1 MLKVNPSELS
11 VPQLHQYLLGS
22 VGPRP
27 IALASTV
34 DVDGNPNLS
43 PFSFFNVFSANP
55 PILIFSPARR
65 GRNNTTKD
73 TYHNCKNT
81 GEVVINVVSYD
92 MVQQVS
98 LASCEYPTG
107 VNEFTKS
114 GLTPVESEL
123 IKPFRVKESPVQI
136 ECKVRD
142 VVELGDQGG
151 AGNLVICE
159 VLRMHIKEEVL
170 AEDGMIDQDKIDLVG
185 RLGRDW
191 YTRASGDSLF
201 IVEKPH
207 AKTGIGYDAIPAAI
221 RNSMVLSGNNLGQ
234 LGNVERL
241 PEAHEIEEMANSFEV
256 RQILSSAADGME
268 KRETLHQ
275 LAKEMLEENRVWD
288 AWRVLL
294 QDKMAR

>member
-1 MLKVNPSELS
+1 MLKVNPSELP
-11 VPQLHQYLLGS
+11 VPKLHQYLLGS
-22 VGPRP
+22 VGPRL

-136 ECKVRD
+136 ECIVRD

-159 VLRMHIKEEVL
+159 VVRMHIKEEVL

-234 LGNVERL
+234 LGNVEKL
-241 PEAHEIEEMANSFEV
+241 PEAHEIEEMANTFEV

-275 LAKEMLEENRVWD
+275 LAKQMLEENRVWD

>member
-1 MLKVNPSELS
+1 MLKVNPSELP
-11 VPQLHQYLLGS
+11 VPKLHQYLLGS

-136 ECKVRD
+136 ECIVRD

-159 VLRMHIKEEVL
+159 VLRMHIKEEIL

-234 LGNVERL
+234 LGNVEKL
-241 PEAHEIEEMANSFEV
+241 PEAHEIEEMANTFEV